1 VSGPGSGSGGRRRAA
16 ARTGALVGLLALA
29 AACTDPRP
37 RPAPPTVVIDLEPD
51 QIVASPGPL
60 LGTLHVSDPNGIDSI
75 LVRLELGNGAV
86 VGDSVFF
93 VSGNDPFHA
102 TLPLD
107 YQLVG
112 GIPLRTVVRLV
123 ARATSYIGFYAADT
137 ALTAV
142 GDTL

>member
-1 VSGPGSGSGGRRRAA
+1 VVA
-16 ARTGALVGLLALA
+16 LLAFA

-60 LGTLHVSDPNGIDSI
+60 LGTLHVSDLNGIDSI
-75 LVRLELGNGAV
+75 QVRLELGNGAV

-107 YQLVG
+107 WQLVG
-112 GIPLRTVVRLV
+112 GIPPRTVVRFV
-123 ARATSYIGFYAADT
+123 ARATSYIGFSAADT